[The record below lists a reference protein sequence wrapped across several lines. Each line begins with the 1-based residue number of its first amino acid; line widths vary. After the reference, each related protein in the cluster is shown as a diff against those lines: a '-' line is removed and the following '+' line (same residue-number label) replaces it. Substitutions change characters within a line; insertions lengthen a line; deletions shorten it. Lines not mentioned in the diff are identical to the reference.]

1 VSKILSAAKRQ
12 EAQTFLLEGITG
24 SGKTEVY
31 LQTIAELLEQK
42 KTAIMLVPEIAL
54 TPQMVERFK
63 SRLGNAVAV
72 LHSGLSQGEKYDE
85 WRKIERGEAQVV
97 VGARSAIFAPLKNI
111 GVIIVDEEH
120 EASYK
125 QEEAPRYHARDLAI
139 WRGGYHHCPVVL
151 GSATPSL
158 ESRARAQKGVY
169 QLLRLNQRAKLSAR
183 LPQINVVDMREE
195 FANKNYQTFS
205 RQLQE
210 KIQDRLD

>member
-1 VSKILSAAKRQ
+1 MDCHK
-12 EAQTFLLEGITG
+12 
-24 SGKTEVY
+24 GK
-31 LQTIAELLEQK
+31 
-42 KTAIMLVPEIAL
+42 
-54 TPQMVERFK
+54 
-63 SRLGNAVAV
+63 
-72 LHSGLSQGEKYDE
+72 KYDE

-139 WRGGYHHCPVVL
+139 WRGGYHHCPVFL

-169 QLLRLNQRAKLSAR
+169 HCCVLNQRAKLSAR

-210 KIQDRLD
+210 KIQDRLDKQEQSFCC